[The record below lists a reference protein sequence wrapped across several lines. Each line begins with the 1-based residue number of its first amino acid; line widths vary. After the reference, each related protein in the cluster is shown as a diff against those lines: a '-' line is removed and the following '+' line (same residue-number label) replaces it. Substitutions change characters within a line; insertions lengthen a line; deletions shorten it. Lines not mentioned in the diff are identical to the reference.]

1 MREEENSRNTS
12 NFKILLAEDNEL
24 NQRLT
29 KLLLEEMKFDC
40 DVAENGKVAL
50 EMLKKNKYDL
60 LLLDMQMPV
69 MDGEETLEHIR
80 KDKILKKLYVIAM
93 TAHAMKGDAEK
104 YIDLGCNGYMSKPI
118 NKDKLEGMVNMVFNK
133 SN

>member
-1 MREEENSRNTS
+1 MREKENSGNTL

-29 KLLLEEMKFDC
+29 KLLLEEMQFEC

-50 EMLKKNKYDL
+50 EMLKKNKYNL
-60 LLLDMQMPV
+60 LLLDMQMPI
-69 MDGEETLEHIR
+69 MDGEETIEHIR
-80 KDKILKKLYVIAM
+80 KDNILKNLYVIAM

-104 YIDLGCNGYMSKPI
+104 YIDLGCNGCMSKPI
-118 NKDKLEGMVNMVFNK
+118 DKDKLEGMLNMVFKKLN
-133 SN
+133 